1 MEKKKVILVIFD
13 GWGIAPSGEKDASAI
28 EKAATPFMDKIWKE
42 QPHSRLKADGIAVG
56 LPEGQMGNSEVGHIN
71 IGAGRVVYQMLVK
84 INKAIEE
91 GNLHKNKQLLNAF
104 EIAKK
109 QNKKVHIIGLVSD
122 GGIHSHI
129 RHLEALLEIAAEH
142 QVKELFVHAITDGR
156 DTDPKSGIGFLEEIE
171 EHLQETTGKLAS
183 IMGRYYA
190 MDRGGNWKRTAKA
203 YDALVRG
210 TADTSVEAGKWK
222 EALREKYENLE
233 TDEFID
239 PMVLTEGDKPVATI
253 NEGDV
258 VICFNYRPDRMRQIT
273 QALTQQDFPDVEM
286 DKMDLHFLT
295 MTTYDRNYKNVT
307 VLFEADDMKFTLG
320 EVLSSQGK
328 KQIRIAESIKYPH
341 VTYFFNGG
349 REEPFEGE
357 ERIMVDT
364 VDVSTFDKAPQMS
377 AMDIRDAII
386 PKLKE
391 GYVDFVCL
399 NFANADM
406 VGHSGD
412 IEATIKAC
420 ETVDSCAAAI
430 AKVALENDYAM
441 IIIAD
446 HGNAEKMKNTNG
458 SPFTAHTTN
467 PVPCILLRNGEKLEL
482 NDGQLADIA
491 PTVLALMGIDIPEE
505 MSGQVLVNSSKK

>member
-28 EKAATPFMDKIWKE
+28 EKATTPFMDEIWKE
-42 QPHSRLKADGIAVG
+42 QPHSQLKADGIAVG

-91 GNLHKNKQLLNAF
+91 GNLHKNEMLLNDF
-104 EIAKK
+104 EVAKK

-171 EHLQETTGKLAS
+171 EHLQETTGKLAG

-190 MDRGGNWKRTAKA
+190 MDRGKNWKRTAKA

-239 PMVLTEGDKPVATI
+239 PIVLTEGDRPVATI

-273 QALTQQDFPDVEM
+273 QALTQEDFPDVGM
-286 DKMDLHFLT
+286 HKMDLHFLT
-295 MTTYDRNYKNVT
+295 MTTYDRNYKNVK

-386 PKLKE
+386 PKLQE

-420 ETVDSCAAAI
+420 ETVDSCVAAI

-446 HGNAEKMKNTNG
+446 HGNAEKMKNANG

-491 PTVLALMGIDIPEE
+491 PTVLSLMGIDIPDE
-505 MSGQVLVNSSKK
+505 MSGQVIVNSSKK